1 MSFFK
6 RLTSRFTR
14 PARSAGRS
22 VFTITVQCNRCGEV
36 ISAPVDLRNDLS
48 IDDDEST
55 SATRFICRKVLMG
68 RQRCFQQIEVT
79 LRFDEGRK
87 LIDKQASGGK
97 FIEPVGRNGGLVQ

>member
-14 PARSAGRS
+14 PAVSSGRRIY
-22 VFTITVQCNRCGEV
+22 TITVQCNRCGEI

-48 IDDDEST
+48 LDDAEDGASKDY
-55 SATRFICRKVLMG
+55 ICRKGLMG

-79 LRFDEGRK
+79 LHFDSEHQLTAK
-87 LIDKQASGGK
+87 EVSGGK
-97 FIEPVGRNGGLVQ
+97 FIEPEG

>member
-14 PARSAGRS
+14 PTTNSGRRIYT
-22 VFTITVQCNRCGEV
+22 VTVQCNRCGEI

-48 IDDDEST
+48 LDDDGDEASKNY
-55 SATRFICRKVLMG
+55 ICRKVLMG

-79 LRFDEGRK
+79 LHFDPDRR
-87 LIDKQASGGK
+87 LIAKEAAGGK
-97 FIEPVGRNGGLVQ
+97 FVEPQA